1 MDINIDTTRIR
12 LSEDLRS
19 FNLSKPTIIFL
30 HDSLGCIELWRDF
43 PNKIKQSTNFNVL
56 SYDRQG
62 YGKSERFSETKRS
75 KDYLKKEAEIL
86 ARLIDTLELKKVILF
101 GHSDGGTIALLTA
114 SLYPEKVTGII
125 TEGAHVFVEKETLQG
140 IRKAKIAYK
149 TTNLKDKLTKYHRNN
164 TEDVFRMWTETWL
177 SPSFLDWNIENY
189 LSNIQCPSLIIQ
201 GENDEYG
208 TLEQV
213 YSIVRKTSGKSKSL
227 IIPNIGHTPHK
238 ENSEVVIDKTT
249 NFVLNL

>member
-43 PNKIKQSTNFNVL
+43 PNKIKKSTNFNVL

-149 TTNLKDKLTKYHRNN
+149 TTNLKDKLTKYHQNN

-213 YSIVRKTSGKSKSL
+213 YSIVRKTTGKSKSL

>member
-1 MDINIDTTRIR
+1 MNIDTTRIR

-43 PNKIKQSTNFNVL
+43 PNKIKKSTNFNVL

-149 TTNLKDKLTKYHRNN
+149 TTNLKDKLTKYHQNN

-213 YSIVRKTSGKSKSL
+213 YSIVRKTTGKSKSL

>member
-149 TTNLKDKLTKYHRNN
+149 TTNLKDKLTKYHQNN

-213 YSIVRKTSGKSKSL
+213 YSIVRKTTGKSKSL

-249 NFVLNL
+249 KFVLNL

>member
-1 MDINIDTTRIR
+1 MDTTRIR

-149 TTNLKDKLTKYHRNN
+149 TTNLKDKLTKYHQNN

-213 YSIVRKTSGKSKSL
+213 YSIVRKTTGKSKSL

-249 NFVLNL
+249 KFVLNL